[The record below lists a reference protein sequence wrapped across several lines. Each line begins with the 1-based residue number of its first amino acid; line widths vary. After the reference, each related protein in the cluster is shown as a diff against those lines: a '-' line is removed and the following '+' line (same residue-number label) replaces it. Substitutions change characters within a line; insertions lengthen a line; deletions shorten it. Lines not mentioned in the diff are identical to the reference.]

1 MMERTETRE
10 IYHHQLEGEVVI
22 GGQTATVFH
31 PISVAR
37 EVFEHGP
44 LLLQTRSRP
53 SKYMT
58 ILPVK
63 GVAHLSGDEGM
74 AVIIKRVAW
83 YGTKRVT

>member
-1 MMERTETRE
+1 VAKQRPSFT
-10 IYHHQLEGEVVI
+10 QLVLP
-22 GGQTATVFH
+22 T
-31 PISVAR
+31 R